1 MEPILGLQTPA
12 ALLEATRFELN
23 CADMLARVRKL
34 GTRLRPHMKTLKSI
48 EAARVAIDPQH
59 GGIAVATLNEA
70 RYFIGNG
77 IRDVCYAV
85 CPSPDKL
92 HAIAELAA
100 TGCSFFIDTIELAQ
114 RLTGHEAPLH
124 GAPFRV
130 WIEVDCGEHR
140 TGIEPDD
147 AALVE
152 VARLVEGCPH
162 TELVGVA
169 THAGQSYRCRSID
182 EIKTVARQ
190 ERVAACEAAQRLRD
204 AGFDIP
210 QVSIGSSPTAV
221 WTDST
226 AGITELR
233 AGVYMAGDL
242 VQSVLGT
249 LPLDRV
255 AFSVLATVTSVHPKQ
270 HRVIIDAGGLAL
282 SKDRGTSAT
291 VRDYGYGLVLDAHGN
306 PAYGELTV
314 TDVHQEHGEILRVPD
329 DVMEKLSLGTKVR
342 VIPNHVCMTAAMYD
356 RLNVVDSSA
365 GVVTALWK
373 RTNGW

>member
-1 MEPILGLQTPA
+1 
-12 ALLEATRFELN
+12 
-23 CADMLARVRKL
+23 V
-34 GTRLRPHMKTLKSI
+34 
-48 EAARVAIDPQH
+48 
-59 GGIAVATLNEA
+59 
-70 RYFIGNG
+70 
-77 IRDVCYAV
+77 
-85 CPSPDKL
+85 
-92 HAIAELAA
+92 
-100 TGCSFFIDTIELAQ
+100 
-114 RLTGHEAPLH
+114 
-124 GAPFRV
+124 
-130 WIEVDCGEHR
+130 
-140 TGIEPDD
+140 
-147 AALVE
+147 
-152 VARLVEGCPH
+152 
-162 TELVGVA
+162 LVGVA

-190 ERVAACEAAQRLRD
+190 EREAACEAARRLRD

-221 WTDST
+221 WTDSA
-226 AGITELR
+226 AGVTEIR

-282 SKDRGTSAT
+282 SKDRGTPAT
-291 VRDYGYGLVLDAHGN
+291 ARDYGYGLVLDAHGN

-314 TDVHQEHGEILRVPD
+314 TDVHQEHGEILHVPE
-329 DVMEKLSLGTKVR
+329 DVMDKLPIGTKVR

-356 RLNVVDSSA
+356 RLNVIDSSA
-365 GVVTALWK
+365 GVVRAQWK